1 MKEACKGQ
9 VIEMDGNRPESV
21 ILEEIVR
28 ILKLTRSKGP
38 RRPPRVL
45 LLGPPG
51 CGKTEHA
58 KKLAAKYKVQYVKV
72 SEMVKDHIRNQK
84 DKAKADDLKQRL
96 ENAKP
101 CKLHLLVI
109 AHKVPNELVID
120 LVRERLERPDCKIN
134 GWILD
139 GCPSTPEQIALL
151 NENGI
156 VPSLVVTLD
165 QSDSSVYEKIE

>member
-58 KKLAAKYKVQYVKV
+58 KKLAAKYKIQYVKV
-72 SEMVKDHIRNQK
+72 AEMVKDYLIRNGEK
-84 DKAKADDLKQRL
+84 DRAKAEELKTRL

-101 CKLHLLVI
+101 RK
-109 AHKVPNELVID
+109 P
-120 LVRERLERPDCKIN
+120 
-134 GWILD
+134 ILD
-139 GCPSTPEQIALL
+139 ILT
-151 NENGI
+151 
-156 VPSLVVTLD
+156 T
-165 QSDSSVYEKIE
+165 